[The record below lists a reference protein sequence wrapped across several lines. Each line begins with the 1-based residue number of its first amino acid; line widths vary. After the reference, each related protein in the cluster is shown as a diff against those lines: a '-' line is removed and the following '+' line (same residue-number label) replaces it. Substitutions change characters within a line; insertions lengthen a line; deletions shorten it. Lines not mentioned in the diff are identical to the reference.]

1 MEDILKLV
9 ESYGL
14 SLVLLLGCFYA
25 LYKFFWFSVREV
37 KQTFTKR
44 HDIMADKMDEVKN
57 ELSQLKEKLNT
68 ILEFIKK

>member
-1 MEDILKLV
+1 MEEILKLI

-25 LYKFFWFSVREV
+25 LYKFFWFSVSEV

-44 HDIMADKMDEVKN
+44 HDIMAEKMDEVKN
-57 ELSQLKEKLNT
+57 ELAQVKEKLNT

>member
-1 MEDILKLV
+1 MEEILKLI

-37 KQTFTKR
+37 KSTFTKR
-44 HDIMADKMDEVKN
+44 HDIMAEKMDEVKN
-57 ELSQLKEKLNT
+57 ELAQLKEKLNT

>member
-37 KQTFTKR
+37 KSTFTKR
-44 HDIMADKMDEVKN
+44 HDIMAEKMDEVKN
-57 ELSQLKEKLNT
+57 ELAQLKEKLNT

>member
-1 MEDILKLV
+1 MEDILKLI

-37 KQTFTKR
+37 KATFTKR
-44 HDIMADKMDEVKN
+44 HDIMAEKMDEVKN
-57 ELSQLKEKLNT
+57 ELAQLKEKLNT

>member
-1 MEDILKLV
+1 MEEILKLI

-44 HDIMADKMDEVKN
+44 HDIMAEKMDEVKN
-57 ELSQLKEKLNT
+57 ELSQVKEKLNT

>member
-1 MEDILKLV
+1 MEDILKLI

-14 SLVLLLGCFYA
+14 SLVLLLGGFYA

-37 KQTFTKR
+37 KSTFTKR
-44 HDIMADKMDEVKN
+44 HDIMAEKMEEVKK
-57 ELSQLKEKLNT
+57 ELSEVKQKLNT

>member
-37 KQTFTKR
+37 KSTFTKR
-44 HDIMADKMDEVKN
+44 HDIMAEKMDEVKK
-57 ELSQLKEKLNT
+57 ELAQLKCKQLQKETK
-68 ILEFIKK
+68 F

>member
-44 HDIMADKMDEVKN
+44 HDIMAEKMDEVKN
-57 ELSQLKEKLNT
+57 ELAQVKEKLNT

>member
-1 MEDILKLV
+1 MEEILTLI

-44 HDIMADKMDEVKN
+44 HDIMAEKMDEVKN
-57 ELSQLKEKLNT
+57 ELAQVKEKLNT

>member
-1 MEDILKLV
+1 MEEILKLI

-37 KQTFTKR
+37 KSTFTKR
-44 HDIMADKMDEVKN
+44 HDIMAEKMDEVKK
-57 ELSQLKEKLNT
+57 ELAQVKEKLNT

>member
-37 KQTFTKR
+37 KATFTKR
-44 HDIMADKMDEVKN
+44 HDIMADKMEEVKK
-57 ELSQLKEKLNT
+57 ELAEVKQKLNT

>member
-1 MEDILKLV
+1 MEEILKLV

-37 KQTFTKR
+37 KATFTKR
-44 HDIMADKMDEVKN
+44 HDIMADKMEEVKK
-57 ELSQLKEKLNT
+57 ELGEVKQKLNT